1 MSDYS
6 HCQQCGDK
14 LRDAIFCE
22 QCGRSLC
29 SCKCYDEHV
38 ARYKTNPEPEQQARV
53 QAPAQPRDRDKQ

>member
-6 HCQQCGDK
+6 HCQECGHK

-22 QCGRSLC
+22 QCGRSSC
-29 SCKCYDEHV
+29 SCKCYDGHV
-38 ARYKTNPEPEQQARV
+38 ARHKTNPEPEQQARV